1 MANEIGNTEAA
12 AVIPEVWRRIVL
24 DSREA
29 KQVVVPRVLNVTQ
42 ELKSFGDI
50 VHIPIFPQT
59 LSINTV
65 GSGGTVTNQAI
76 TLTDVTLTVNKH
88 EELTVTIED
97 QAQIQSIVDLFA
109 TFAKNFGIKTAGRFD
124 NQLLAEHSNITTNTL
139 GGATSLSD
147 SDLTE
152 AVRLLDDGDIPSDDR
167 SWIFAPIARRDLF
180 RSDKFTLANQTGL
193 AKGVQ
198 LNGMIGD
205 VYGSPVLVTSNVA
218 TDSSQRKNFYMHREA
233 LAIAIQ
239 KNVRMERFARVQL
252 ATTLNSSFLYGVK
265 TIRENHAVIISTN
278 A

>member
-29 KQVVVPRVLNVTQ
+29 TQIVVPRVLNVTQ

-50 VHIPIFPQT
+50 VHIPVFPQT

-65 GSGGTVTNQAI
+65 GAGGTVTNQAI
-76 TLTDVTLTVNKH
+76 TITDVTLTVNKH

-109 TFAKNFGIKTAGRFD
+109 TFAKNFGIKAAGRFD
-124 NQLLAEHSNITTNTL
+124 NQLLAEHSNITTNKL
-139 GGATSLSD
+139 GGASSLTD
-147 SDLTE
+147 DDLTE
-152 AVRLLDDGDIPSDDR
+152 AVRLLDDGNIPADDR

-180 RSDKFTLANQTGL
+180 RSDKFTLSNQTGM
-193 AKGVQ
+193 AKGTQ
-198 LNGMIGD
+198 LTGQIGD
-205 VYGSPVLVTSNVA
+205 VYGSPVMVSSNVA
-218 TDSSQRKNFYMHREA
+218 TATSQRKNLYMHRET

-239 KNVRMERFARVQL
+239 KNIKMERFARTQL
-252 ATTLNSSFLYGVK
+252 ATTLNASFLYGVK
-265 TIRENHAVIISTN
+265 TVREDHGVVISTN